1 MYNTFQMHALCDYA
15 SKPETFFCLAFTLT
29 VAENQI
35 YLTLRPQLVKIPDI
49 QVRCYQQHGI
59 NLLFSRKSFA
69 C

>member
-1 MYNTFQMHALCDYA
+1 MHALCDYA
-15 SKPETFFCLAFTLT
+15 SKPESVTLLCLAFTLT

-59 NLLFSRKSFA
+59 NLLFSRK
-69 C
+69 